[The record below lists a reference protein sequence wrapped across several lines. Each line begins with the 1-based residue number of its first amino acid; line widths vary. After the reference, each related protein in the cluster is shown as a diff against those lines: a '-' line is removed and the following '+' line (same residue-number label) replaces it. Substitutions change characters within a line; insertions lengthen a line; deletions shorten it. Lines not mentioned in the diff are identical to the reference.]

1 MQPYWLPADRQ
12 SWGGVDALIW
22 LPHLIRMPLFFVV
35 SGFFT
40 AWLLDRRGMIGMMR
54 QRARRILVPMLV
66 ALPLLHLSL
75 GAATEWAAGT
85 VAHPSNVLALVRAW
99 LAMPD
104 PPPPPPGLGHLWFLY
119 YLLIFSVLVWVGKN
133 LIGGVLLDRA
143 VALGPRALALA
154 LPLSLVPG
162 FALTTAPHPAPE
174 SLLPQFWA
182 IAVFGPF
189 FALGFALHSRREWL
203 QPLHPWL
210 LPGALACLGLY
221 ALLLWRLSA
230 EVPGPQSLA
239 ASLPVAVLE
248 ACIAGGGTLLC
259 LIAGLRWLDR
269 PSPVMRYLAAS
280 AYWTYLTHL
289 PLLFV
294 IQYALMDLELYWSL
308 KFSLAVTSTVALCLL
323 SYELLVRRTPLRRF
337 VG

>member
-1 MQPYWLPADRQ
+1 
-12 SWGGVDALIW
+12 
-22 LPHLIRMPLFFVV
+22 
-35 SGFFT
+35 
-40 AWLLDRRGMIGMMR
+40 
-54 QRARRILVPMLV
+54 
-66 ALPLLHLSL
+66 
-75 GAATEWAAGT
+75 
-85 VAHPSNVLALVRAW
+85 
-99 LAMPD
+99 
-104 PPPPPPGLGHLWFLY
+104 
-119 YLLIFSVLVWVGKN
+119 
-133 LIGGVLLDRA
+133 
-143 VALGPRALALA
+143 
-154 LPLSLVPG
+154 
-162 FALTTAPHPAPE
+162 
-174 SLLPQFWA
+174 
-182 IAVFGPF
+182 
-189 FALGFALHSRREWL
+189 
-203 QPLHPWL
+203 

-230 EVPGPQSLA
+230 DVPGPQSLT